1 MPFYRLYYH
10 LVWAVK
16 NRENLLQ
23 PEIEKRLYAY
33 LVNKGREIG
42 IYTYAVNGCYDHIHL
57 VVSIPPKLSVA
68 TVVKRLKGA
77 SSHNLNHRLG
87 GFDGSFAWQRGYGA
101 LSVGERQRSIAE
113 AYVRKQ
119 KEHHQAQTTN
129 AWLERYTEFDE
140 GPDDADLAKNITP
153 SIVHEDTEIYRVLDA
168 PWLF

>member
-16 NRENLLQ
+16 NREHLIL

-33 LVNKGREIG
+33 LVNKGHEIG
-42 IYTYAVNGCYDHIHL
+42 IYIYAVNGWYDHVHL

-68 TVVKRLKGA
+68 DVVKRLKGA
-77 SSHNLNHRLG
+77 SSFDLNHQSG

-101 LSVGERQRSIAE
+101 LSVGERQRPIAE
-113 AYVRKQ
+113 AYVNNQ
-119 KEHHQAQTTN
+119 KEHHRAQTTN
-129 AWLERYTEFDE
+129 TWLERYTEFDE
-140 GPDDADLAKNITP
+140 GPEDVGLDKDVVPGIMREDAA
-153 SIVHEDTEIYRVLDA
+153 VYRVFDD